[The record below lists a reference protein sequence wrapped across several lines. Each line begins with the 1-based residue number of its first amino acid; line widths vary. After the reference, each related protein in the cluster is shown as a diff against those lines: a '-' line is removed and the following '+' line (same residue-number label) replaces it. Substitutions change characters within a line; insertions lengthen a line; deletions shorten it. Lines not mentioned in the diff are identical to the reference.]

1 MSKWDEIYKKEL
13 EKRERELQEEMAS
26 LYGTIK
32 SGDKYLFTYLANC
45 YRYYPYNIGI
55 YSVLSFVLH
64 DVRGINEEAI
74 EWLSWMSRKD
84 LPDWQI
90 EIRELLTYWNLPY
103 EVLA

>member
-32 SGDKYLFTYLANC
+32 SGDHYLFTYLANC

-55 YSVLSFVLH
+55 YNVLSFVLR
-64 DVRGINEEAI
+64 DVRGINGKAI
-74 EWLSWMSRKD
+74 EWLTSMSRREV
-84 LPDWQI
+84 PDWQI
-90 EIRELLTYWNLPY
+90 EIRELLTSMNLPY